1 MAALGSLPGGSN
13 SLQEVWAELGPAGKG
28 VIANSLQ
35 DLGLAGK
42 ELGGVKRSG
51 GSLRSCPCSVTFQ
64 HGC

>member
-13 SLQEVWAELGPAGKG
+13 SLQEVWAELGPADKG
-28 VIANSLQ
+28 VLANSLQ

-51 GSLRSCPCSVTFQ
+51 GSLRS
-64 HGC
+64 